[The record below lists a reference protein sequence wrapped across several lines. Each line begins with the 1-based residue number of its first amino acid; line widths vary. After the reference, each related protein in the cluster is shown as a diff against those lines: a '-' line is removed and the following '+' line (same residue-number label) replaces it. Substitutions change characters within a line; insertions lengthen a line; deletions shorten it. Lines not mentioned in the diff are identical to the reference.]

1 MDAEKVSKLIK
12 EIRKK
17 HNLTQK
23 EFAEKYNITYQAVS
37 KWENGKN
44 LPDMM
49 LLKQISN
56 DFNISLD
63 DILEGKYKTKK
74 QLNMF
79 VIIILIIFLSG
90 LIIFFIINKKEDF
103 KFKTITTE
111 CENFKISGIIS
122 YSTKK
127 SAIYIDRVEYCGGN
141 DQETYQKIECGLY
154 ETNKNII
161 KKIST
166 CDYNNNK
173 NISLE
178 DFLENIN
185 ITIDNYLQICKEFKN
200 NLYLEINAT
209 DKNNRITTYKVP
221 LTLKE
226 KCSTNS

>member
-1 MDAEKVSKLIK
+1 MNAEKVSKLIK

-23 EFAEKYNITYQAVS
+23 ELADKYNVTYQAVS

-49 LLKQISN
+49 LLKQISK

-63 DILEGKYKTKK
+63 DILEGKYNTNKR
-74 QLNMF
+74 LNISI
-79 VIIILIIFLSG
+79 VIIMILISG
-90 LIIFFIINKKEDF
+90 LIYLIINIDNEDF

-111 CENFKISGIIS
+111 CNNFKISGIIS
-122 YSTKK
+122 YSNKK
-127 SAIYIDRVEYCGGN
+127 SAIYIDTIEYCGGDN
-141 DQETYQKIECGLY
+141 LEIYQNIECNLY
-154 ETNKNII
+154 ETNNNII
-161 KKIST
+161 KRIST
-166 CDYNNNK
+166 CDYKNNQNV
-173 NISLE
+173 SLE
-178 DFLENIN
+178 KFLENIN
-185 ITIDNYLQICKEFKN
+185 ITIDNYYQICKEFKN

-209 DKNNRITTYKVP
+209 DKNNKITTYKVP

>member
-1 MDAEKVSKLIK
+1 MNAKKVSKLIK

-23 EFAEKYNITYQAVS
+23 ELADKYNVTYQAVS

-49 LLKQISN
+49 LLKQISK

-63 DILEGKYKTKK
+63 DILEGKYNTNKR
-74 QLNMF
+74 LNISI
-79 VIIILIIFLSG
+79 VIIMILISG
-90 LIIFFIINKKEDF
+90 LIYLIINIDNEDF

-111 CENFKISGIIS
+111 CNNFKISGIIS
-122 YSTKK
+122 YSNKK
-127 SAIYIDRVEYCGGN
+127 SAIYIDTIEYCGGDN
-141 DQETYQKIECGLY
+141 LEIYQNIECNLY
-154 ETNKNII
+154 ETNNNII
-161 KKIST
+161 KRIST
-166 CDYNNNK
+166 CDYKNNQNV
-173 NISLE
+173 SLE
-178 DFLENIN
+178 KFLENIN
-185 ITIDNYLQICKEFKN
+185 ITIDNYYQICKEFKN

-209 DKNNRITTYKVP
+209 DKNNKITTYKVP